1 MFIPTFDNSISIHAP
16 TRGATRLISEGHSGY
31 IYFNPRSHK
40 GSDRIRRDLAV
51 GKKISIHAPT
61 RGATHGGGQGCWAE
75 AISIH
80 APTRGATTMDCI
92 KCQQKNTFQSTLPQ
106 GERQKNHK
114 SGRRFLPISI
124 HAPTRGAT
132 LGMPTVYYIC
142 YNFNPRSH
150 KGSDRDRG
158 GIAAV
163 HDISIH
169 APTRGATISMMAFRA
184 SMRNFN
190 PRSHK
195 GSDRDRGG
203 IAAVHDISIHA
214 PTRGATAKSQVTAR
228 TMENFN
234 PRSHKGSDLFS
245 CFERVDYTYFNPR
258 SHKGSDCMDPK

>member
-1 MFIPTFDNSISIHAP
+1 MFARAPKSNVAKFQSTLPQGERLVVFIPTFDNSISIHAP

-150 KGSDRDRG
+150 KGSDGKEPGHRPDHG
-158 GIAAV
+158 KFQSTLPQG
-163 HDISIH
+163 
-169 APTRGATISMMAFRA
+169 
-184 SMRNFN
+184 
-190 PRSHK
+190 
-195 GSDRDRGG
+195 
-203 IAAVHDISIHA
+203 
-214 PTRGATAKSQVTAR
+214 
-228 TMENFN
+228 
-234 PRSHKGSDLFS
+234 
-245 CFERVDYTYFNPR
+245 ERLI
-258 SHKGSDCMDPK
+258 

>member
-1 MFIPTFDNSISIHAP
+1 MFARAPKSNVAKFQSTLPQGERLVVFIPTFDNSISIHAP

-169 APTRGATISMMAFRA
+169 APTRGAT
-184 SMRNFN
+184 
-190 PRSHK
+190 
-195 GSDRDRGG
+195 
-203 IAAVHDISIHA
+203 
-214 PTRGATAKSQVTAR
+214 AKSQVTAR